1 MKSSLLSLRGTVT
14 SEEYRLWV
22 RRYGDVL
29 QVQLGNNTAVV
40 VNTAA
45 AARALF
51 ITQREATNSRP
62 VFYVPHKQGQQG
74 EPVTSIDTG
83 CQGGNVPVD
92 THNGPYNAAR
102 KFTVNLSLTLAN
114 ETSVED
120 VKDLPRDLLISEI
133 IYIEDEMS
141 KPHDPTKNFA
151 NCIPL
156 LRPLQKIKRLL
167 HLPGSGSSS
176 SHMADIG
183 HRRYAYHE
191 ALQTKLRDDITHN
204 VDKPCIQGNVL
215 KDPKNMGLSEGELL
229 SVSMSMMAGADT
241 TKRSVTAPAGAPS
254 RYPVQGV
261 CGHTGGWTAR
271 CDLDLFAG
279 LTTFVPERWWLDDDG
294 QTANRHWY
302 YFIVSYLR
310 PSRSSIGAVDARN
323 PIAAPQA
330 RSCDFAS
337 GCNGY
342 EEDARPK
349 VLIDFLMID
358 INPS

>member
-1 MKSSLLSLRGTVT
+1 MVTANALHKTSVERSVPIPSLEPRTVVSDILSDIL
-14 SEEYRLWV
+14 S
-22 RRYGDVL
+22 
-29 QVQLGNNTAVV
+29 
-40 VNTAA
+40 
-45 AARALF
+45 
-51 ITQREATNSRP
+51 
-62 VFYVPHKQGQQG
+62 
-74 EPVTSIDTG
+74 G

-156 LRPLQKIKRLL
+156 LRPLQKIKSLL

-229 SVSMSMMAGADT
+229 SALT
-241 TKRSVTAPAGAPS
+241 RRSGLSLLLLAHRPDIQYKAYA
-254 RYPVQGV
+254 
-261 CGHTGGWTAR
+261 AI
-271 CDLDLFAG
+271 LEAG
-279 LTTFVPERWWLDDDG
+279 LLD
-294 QTANRHWY
+294 
-302 YFIVSYLR
+302 
-310 PSRSSIGAVDARN
+310 AVDAAHSEVEY
-323 PIAAPQA
+323 I
-330 RSCDFAS
+330 
-337 GCNGY
+337 
-342 EEDARPK
+342 EEFIKEVGIYIVVQRLALPK
-349 VLIDFLMID
+349 ATCSHVR
-358 INPS
+358 